1 MSMRSP
7 AANGL
12 EAGRE
17 DTPAVHFRQLVVGIV
32 TTGIAFGAAG
42 LEGRPADARGFC
54 RFTRANDNLPPGIH
68 GTAFLGNGKL
78 AASAYGVVD
87 ATPRTLQADGS
98 VSEKFMWFGA
108 PTLPKLPLR
117 VVGRR
122 LDATAPP
129 LRARVNEG
137 GVDAGVPGTRFWASG
152 LTFPTAG
159 CWNVVGR
166 VGKVR
171 LSFVVKVRKPA
182 S

>member
-1 MSMRSP
+1 
-7 AANGL
+7 
-12 EAGRE
+12 
-17 DTPAVHFRQLVVGIV
+17 VGIV
-32 TTGIAFGAAG
+32 AAGIALGTAG
-42 LEGRPADARGFC
+42 LESRPVDARGFC
-54 RFTRANDNLPPGIH
+54 RFTRANNDLPPGIH
-68 GTAFLGNGKL
+68 GNAFLGNGKL
-78 AASAYGVVD
+78 ATSAYGVVD
-87 ATPRTLQADGS
+87 ATARTLQADGS

-117 VVGRR
+117 VTGRR
-122 LDATAPP
+122 LEAPAPP

-171 LSFVVKVRKPA
+171 LSFVVKVAKPA
-182 S
+182 GE

>member
-1 MSMRSP
+1 
-7 AANGL
+7 
-12 EAGRE
+12 
-17 DTPAVHFRQLVVGIV
+17 VHFRQLVVGLV
-32 TTGIAFGAAG
+32 AAGIALGAAG
-42 LEGRPADARGFC
+42 LDGRPADARGFC
-54 RFTRANDNLPPGIH
+54 RFTSANDDLPPGIH
-68 GTAFLGNGKL
+68 GTAFIGNGKL
-78 AASAYGVVD
+78 ATTAYGVID

-98 VSEKFMWFGA
+98 VSEKFPWFGA

-117 VVGRR
+117 ITGHR
-122 LDATAPP
+122 LDATAAQP

-137 GVDAGVPGTRFWASG
+137 GFDAEVPGTRFWSSG

-182 S
+182 A

>member
-1 MSMRSP
+1 M
-7 AANGL
+7 
-12 EAGRE
+12 
-17 DTPAVHFRQLVVGIV
+17 HYRQLVVGIV
-32 TTGIAFGAAG
+32 AAGIALGTAG

-78 AASAYGVVD
+78 ATSAYGVVD

-108 PTLPKLPLR
+108 PTLPRLPLR
-117 VVGRR
+117 VTGRR
-122 LDATAPP
+122 LDASAPP

-137 GVDAGVPGTRFWASG
+137 GVDAGGPGTRFWSSG
-152 LTFPTAG
+152 LTFPTVG
-159 CWNVVGR
+159 CWNVVGH